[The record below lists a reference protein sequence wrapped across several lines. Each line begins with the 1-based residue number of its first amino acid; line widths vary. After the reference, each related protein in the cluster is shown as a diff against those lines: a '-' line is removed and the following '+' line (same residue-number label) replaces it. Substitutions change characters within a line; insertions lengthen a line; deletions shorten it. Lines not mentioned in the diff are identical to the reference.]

1 VLDIQAELD
10 PWRPAD
16 TRNSIRDELG
26 AARVTVVV
34 VPDASHALIPEQPE
48 AVVRAV
54 RDWTRTI

>member
-1 VLDIQAELD
+1 VLDLQAAFD

-16 TRNSIRDELG
+16 TRDGIRNDMG
-26 AARVTVVV
+26 AKRVSVVV
-34 VPDASHALIPEQPE
+34 IADASHALIPEQPE